1 VSGTPSD
8 VDLRLMA
15 AAIRYSE
22 RHVGLTATNPSVATL
37 LVQGGRIVGRGVT
50 ARGGRPH
57 AERVAVDEAG
67 EAARGATAYVTLE
80 PCAHHGRT
88 PPCAD
93 GLVAAGVVRVVSA
106 AADPDPRV
114 DGKGHAILRSGGLEV
129 VPRVMAAEAGEP
141 LSGYLT
147 RHARKRPEV
156 ILKIALSHDGMI
168 GVAGRGQVAITGAIA
183 NRQTHLL
190 RSRVDAI
197 MVGAGTLREDDPA
210 LTCRLPGLESR
221 SPLRIVLDPDLCV
234 SPEAQIVA
242 TAGKAARTLFV
253 HAPDAP
259 EAKRRALLAAG
270 CELQPAERDPEGT
283 GLALPEI
290 LEDLAATGLSSIL
303 VEGGSRIARSF
314 LDNDL
319 VDRLIL
325 VSSPVEIGAGGV
337 AAAITPAGAASQFAP
352 SRHYLFG
359 ADRWAEH
366 VRRSA

>member
-1 VSGTPSD
+1 MSGAASELD
-8 VDLRLMA
+8 RRFMA

-37 LVQGGRIVGRGVT
+37 LVRDGRIVGRGVT

-93 GLVAAGVVRVVSA
+93 GLVAAGVARVVSA

-114 DGKGHAILRSGGLEV
+114 DGKGHAILRAGGLEV
-129 VPRVMAAEAGEP
+129 LSRVMAAQAGEP

-156 ILKIALSHDGMI
+156 ILKIALSSDGMI
-168 GVAGRGQVAITGAIA
+168 GVEGKGQVAITGTIA

-197 MVGAGTLREDDPA
+197 MIGAGTLREDDPM

-234 SPEAQIVA
+234 PQDAQLVA
-242 TAGKAARTLFV
+242 TAGKQARTLLV
-253 HAPDAP
+253 HAPNAP
-259 EAKRRALLAAG
+259 EAKRRRLLEAG

-314 LDNDL
+314 LHNDL

-325 VSSPVEIGAGGV
+325 VSSPVGIGAGGV
-337 AAAITPAGAASQFAP
+337 PATITPDEARSQFAP
-352 SRHYLFG
+352 SRHYVFG
-359 ADRWAEH
+359 ADSWAEY